1 MPEASGQLPDHATT
15 QFLSHSSTPADSKVE
30 DITAREDMT
39 PTTTGIPSPNLTRL
53 QSDLLTT
60 EKSGAIERVS

>member
-15 QFLSHSSTPADSKVE
+15 QFLSHSSTPASKVE
-30 DITAREDMT
+30 DITAREDIT